1 MPFARI
7 TVAGFQLDQ
16 PRKQALAAEAAALV
30 VRELRKD
37 PLRTA
42 ALVEEASAPAAS
54 VGGAPAPR
62 MAHLEVIVTE
72 GTNSPAEKAG
82 FLEGADA
89 LLRRALG
96 TLPEATY
103 VVVRE
108 VPADA
113 WGFAGRTQAA
123 RKAASGP

>member
-7 TVAGFQLDQ
+7 TVAGFQLDRQ
-16 PRKQALAAEAAALV
+16 QKETLAAEVAALV
-30 VRELRKD
+30 VRALRKD
-37 PLRTA
+37 PTRTA
-42 ALVEEASAPAAS
+42 ALVEEAAAPAAS

-62 MAHLEVIVTE
+62 LAHIEVIVTA

-96 TLPEATY
+96 PLPEATY

-123 RKAASGP
+123 RKTASSG

>member
-7 TVAGFQLDQ
+7 TVAGFTLDPQ
-16 PRKQALAAEAAALV
+16 QKGSLAAEVAALV
-30 VRELRKD
+30 VRALRKD
-37 PLRTA
+37 PARTA
-42 ALVEEASAPAAS
+42 ALVEEVPAPAAS
-54 VGGAPAPR
+54 VGGAPAPWL
-62 MAHLEVIVTE
+62 AHLEVIVTE
-72 GTNSPAEKAG
+72 GTSSPAEKAR

-96 TLPEATY
+96 PLPEATY

-123 RKAASGP
+123 RKAASSP